1 MANNPGDKFL
11 VIDAPFAAVG
21 AQTRNAALSSAVTLT
36 APAGAN
42 TLWISVETQNVRVRF
57 DGSAPTATVGL
68 LLYAGQTYI
77 LAVSALQAIQV
88 IEATASAAIN
98 YQWGVR

>member
-1 MANNPGDKFL
+1 MPMNPQGKMEVL
-11 VIDAPFAAVG
+11 DAPFAAIG
-21 AQTRNAALSSAVTLT
+21 SQTRNATLNAAVTLT

-42 TLWISVETQNVRVRF
+42 TLWLTVETQNVRVRF
-57 DGSAPTATVGL
+57 DGTAPTATVGL

-77 LAVSALQAIQV
+77 LAMSPSQAIQV
-88 IEATASAAIN
+88 IEATASAVIN